1 MKFPR
6 NARMFKGQLDFTP
19 FASVFFC
26 LLIFILLSSL
36 VYTPGVRIVLPE
48 TSAELPGAAGP
59 TVSVALVASGQIFF
73 ENEIIKEP
81 ELSRRLKE
89 KVKSS
94 AEPLT
99 LVVLADRDVKDGVL
113 QDLYD
118 LGRAAGINNILRARQ
133 PRPFD
138 DVRARPQTP

>member
-36 VYTPGVRIVLPE
+36 TYTPGVQIVIPE

-59 TVSVALVASGQIFF
+59 TVRVALDASGQIFF
-73 ENEIIKEP
+73 ENQVIQP
-81 ELSRRLKE
+81 NDLRRRLKQ
-89 KVKSS
+89 KVKDS

-99 LVVLADRDVKDGVL
+99 LVVLADRDVKDGTL

-118 LGRAAGINNILRARQ
+118 LSHAAGIKNILRARQ

-138 DVRARPQTP
+138 DLRPRPPSP